1 MPMPFQGRI
10 LSFVVSDA
18 WLPDPM
24 LVPMMSQQFLTYR
37 FIPQIA
43 MRDQILYGTLQI
55 REVINPMEKSTLLT
69 QLQLLNNPMMAAAIL
84 TNLGV
89 QPMAIA
95 AQLQQIDVKGFPCSY
110 RIIEAMALIT
120 GQPVR
125 CYLGLIDFGMYA
137 AEVIAITVLSQWPA
151 LLPQLLEMFTSVTPN
166 IPDTTLQPAQR
177 APIYINQD
185 ASGKIAFK
193 VEGPRGQRQV
203 FDELQIPEF
212 ATVNINIDKRTVNIG
227 KDTAIKGHINFGDNN
242 KLEGFTMEDTRN
254 INIGGSATVGDIFQ
268 GDHVQVDKSVQSG
281 LDPKAFAQVIDEL
294 LAAIKKSG
302 ATDANAKLATMEL
315 EKAKV
320 QSDVGEEESA
330 VARTLD
336 SAVNYLKKSEDIVK
350 SGVSI
355 GKILL
360 KIGKVL
366 GVAIGWL

>member
-1 MPMPFQGRI
+1 MPMQFQGRI

-24 LVPMMSQQFLTYR
+24 LAPMMSQQFLTYR

-43 MRDQILYGTLQI
+43 VRDQVLYGTLQI
-55 REVINPMEKSTLLT
+55 REIINPMEKSTLLT
-69 QLQLLNNPMMAAAIL
+69 QLHMLNNPMMAGAIL
-84 TNLGV
+84 ANLGV
-89 QPMAIA
+89 QPTAIA

-110 RIIEAMALIT
+110 CIVDALAMFT
-120 GQPVR
+120 GLPVR
-125 CYLGLIDFGMYA
+125 CYVGLIDFGMYA

-151 LLPQLLEMFTSVTPN
+151 LLPQMLEMFTSVTPN
-166 IPDTTLQPAQR
+166 IPGTTVQPAQW

-185 ASGKIAFK
+185 ASGKIAYK
-193 VEGPRGQRQV
+193 VEGLNGQRQV
-203 FDELQIPEF
+203 FDELPYP
-212 ATVNINIDKRTVNIG
+212 TVNVNIDNRTVNIG
-227 KDTAIKGHINFGDNN
+227 NDTAINGHINFGDNN

-281 LDPKAFAQVIDEL
+281 LDPKSLAQVIDEL
-294 LAAIKKSG
+294 LAAVKESG
-302 ATDANAKLATMEL
+302 ATDANAKLATIEL
-315 EKAKV
+315 EKAKA
-320 QSDVGEEESA
+320 QSDAGEEKSA
-330 VARTLD
+330 VARTMD

-355 GKILL
+355 GKVLL

-366 GVAIGWL
+366 GTAIGWL